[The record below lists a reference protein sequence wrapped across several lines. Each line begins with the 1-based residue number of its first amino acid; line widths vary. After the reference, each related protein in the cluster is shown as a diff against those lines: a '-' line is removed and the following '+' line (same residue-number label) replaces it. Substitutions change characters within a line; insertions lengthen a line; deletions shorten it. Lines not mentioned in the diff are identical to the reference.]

1 MKRLLALSL
10 ALVIVLSS
18 TLLAQPPSA
27 EGYGAKVAALLDRA
41 NVLEHARALS
51 IFGSRVVGY
60 PGYYRA
66 AEYIIGKLEEL
77 GYSVEVQEF
86 AVVVPVETEAYV
98 EVGGERMRVHAVWP
112 NAMFVPPS
120 TPPDGV
126 LGKLVYVGSGE
137 ARDMDGKDV
146 EGSIVLMDF
155 NSGDNWLRAADLG
168 AKAVVFIEPDDT
180 NSYQALAKF
189 TMAPLHFVRAY
200 ATRDVATKLLE
211 LQGRVARLVVRV
223 EMKEVKAYNIVV
235 KVNGSSYPNDAIVVA
250 AYYDSW
256 SVVPAVSPSFT
267 EALSPSLLLEL
278 ARVLKEEPPAR
289 SVWLAFLSGFHEGL
303 AGPRAFV
310 ERYFYSPEV
319 ASGALR
325 LWMMVG
331 IQLTDES
338 PKVSSMFVGFGL
350 RYGAGSSQIA
360 GKYTWVKGRLYAYSR
375 SQQLLTLVSGALGY
389 LLTPENIYED
399 YLEASGWW
407 GTQQAPYMLI
417 SEPATM
423 AGTVSFTLKTAYS
436 RGYRWGI
443 PIDDT
448 KYVRFENFWAQAL
461 TASFMI
467 ASLANE
473 GSWGLSWEAHSPV
486 RFTVR
491 VGAIEGFVEFR
502 GEVCELD
509 VSTGWYKPV
518 PGAIVRVYPEGPTG
532 VFAWPFSAYL
542 TLTNSNGTFR
552 AIIGP
557 RGSTPTWLF
566 DAWVLDGS
574 TGKVAYATDRGPLY
588 GLAVLKA
595 SLMPLSPVEG
605 AVVPVFKA
613 HSLTL
618 YRVFSPSTLRRPVI
632 LDPRLP
638 TQALLASTVRLD
650 VYDFDTK
657 GYPYFFG
664 LWYNPWE
671 YSLVVFGQPASRLAV
686 NLRVG
691 YGWPELALVNASEG
705 LSEGSGFLMSGDVA
719 VTRSYLKAASDM
731 LLLAE
736 GRYEKLK
743 EKGVRS
749 LSAEELLSS
758 ARRYLR
764 LAAAAL
770 ESRNYSAYEA
780 YSIAAL
786 TYASKA
792 YKDEVMPLYDDAGK
806 SGLALFALLVPSVF
820 LMERLLVHS
829 VGGGRRIAALL
840 AVGAALMGAFY
851 AIHPALSVL
860 ASSAMS
866 VMGVLLVLL
875 FVVTVAVLG
884 SEAGRVIEEE
894 AERALGVHKVGRS
907 PFTNVALALPLALE
921 NMRKRPLRTL
931 LTLTALVAV
940 AIAVTSL
947 TSVSY
952 YTDVKFS
959 SVAPPPE
966 ASGLL
971 VKRGYA
977 VPLYDVLDTPLL
989 AYLEATA
996 PGFDARPRA
1005 WLFPAMGAK
1014 QGYSAPLY
1022 RAGSFNASYNIA
1034 AVLGLSGREAA
1045 ERVAKALVEGL
1056 PPEIIRKLFD
1066 EGREVC
1072 IIPKSAAEALRVEVG
1087 DVVSYTGLELTV
1099 VGVFE
1104 EAALE
1109 AWRDLDGMPP
1119 APIKPEH
1126 NSVLAMQPPGPPP
1139 SVPSSVSWREM
1150 FVVPYR
1156 LAAVAGG
1163 YLASV
1168 ALEPPAGI
1176 GEGLLNASRSI
1187 TLATDLK
1194 VYAGIESTGVFS
1206 GARVAS
1212 YMFLGWEVI
1221 PVVLVIG
1228 ALNVAM
1234 TLLGNLKERTREIYV
1249 FTAVGLSP
1257 LGSALMYVTETLT
1270 YAVVSVIAGYVL
1282 GFAANRALAAAGLLP
1297 SAYALNY
1304 ASTFI
1309 IVAFAVLI
1317 ASALAASLYP
1327 SMVAATMITPSLE
1340 RRWKPPTK
1348 PRGDSWE
1355 IPIPVRFPS
1364 REEAL
1369 GSLFYIYEY
1378 FTGLGKERPYFIVRE
1393 ASPPSREN
1401 PAVRIVVALAPY
1413 ELGVTQEAT
1422 VQLLA
1427 DDVRRVY
1434 TFMLKLTRLTG
1445 SRSVWEAN
1453 NYYFI
1458 DDVRKQALMWR
1469 TLPPHMRSEYVKRA
1483 FGA

>member
-1 MKRLLALSL
+1 MRRLLALV
-10 ALVIVLSS
+10 LVLTALSS
-18 TLLAQPPSA
+18 ALLAQPAPA
-27 EGYGAKVAALLDRA
+27 ESYGAKVASSLDPA
-41 NVLEHARALS
+41 KVLEHARALS
-51 IFGSRVVGY
+51 SLGSRVVGY

-66 AEYIIGKLEEL
+66 VEYIAGKLREL
-77 GYSVEVQEF
+77 GYSVELQEF
-86 AVVVPVETEAYV
+86 TVVAPVEVEAYV
-98 EVGGERMRVHAVWP
+98 EVGGERLGVHAVWP
-112 NAMFVPPS
+112 NAMLVPPS
-120 TPPDGV
+120 TPPEGV
-126 LGKLVYVGSGE
+126 SGKLVYVGSGE
-137 ARDMDGKDV
+137 AREMDGKEV
-146 EGSIVLMDF
+146 EGGIVLMDF
-155 NSGDNWLRAADLG
+155 NSGGNWLRAADLG
-168 AKAVVFIEPDDT
+168 AKAVILLEPEDT
-180 NSYQALAKF
+180 SSYEALAKF

-200 ATRDVATKLLE
+200 ATREVAAKLLAH
-211 LQGRVARLVVRV
+211 QGQLARLVVRV
-223 EMKEVKAYNIVV
+223 EMREVKAYNIVV
-235 KVNGSSYPNDAIVVA
+235 RVNGTAYPNDAIVIA
-250 AYYDSW
+250 AYFDSW
-256 SVVPAVSPSFT
+256 SVVPALSPGFV

-278 ARVLKEEPPAR
+278 ARVLKGEPPAR

-319 ASGALR
+319 ASGSLK
-325 LWMMVG
+325 LWMVVG
-331 IQLTDES
+331 LQLTDES
-338 PKVSSMFVGFGL
+338 PKVSSMFVGYGL
-350 RYGAGSSQIA
+350 RYGAGSSVIA
-360 GKYTWVKGRLYAYSR
+360 GKYTWVKGRLYSYSQSR
-375 SQQLLTLVSGALGY
+375 ELLTLVSRALGY
-389 LLTPENIYED
+389 QLKPEDLYED

-407 GTQQAPYMLI
+407 GTQQAPYMLV

-423 AGTVSFTLKTAYS
+423 AGTVSFTLKTAYY
-436 RGYRWGI
+436 RGYRWGT
-443 PIDDT
+443 PLDDS
-448 KYVRFENFWAQAL
+448 KYARFENFWAQAL
-461 TASFMI
+461 TASFMV
-467 ASLANE
+467 ASLAAE
-473 GSWGLSWEAHSPV
+473 GAWGLSWEAHSPV

-491 VGAIEGFVEFR
+491 VGAIEGFVKFK

-509 VSTGWYKPV
+509 VATGWYKPV

-532 VFAWPFSAYL
+532 TFAWPFSAYL
-542 TLTNSNGTFR
+542 TVTGPNGTFR

-566 DAWVLDGS
+566 DAWVLDAAGR
-574 TGKVAYATDRGPLY
+574 VAYATDRGPLY
-588 GLAVLKA
+588 GLAVLKS

-605 AVVPVFKA
+605 AVIPVFKA
-613 HSLTL
+613 HSLTV
-618 YRVFSPSTLRRPVI
+618 YRIFSPSTLRRPVI
-632 LDPRLP
+632 LDPRMP
-638 TQALLASTVRLD
+638 VQALLASAVRMD

-664 LWYNPWE
+664 FWYNPWE
-671 YSLVVFGQPASRLAV
+671 YPLVVFGQPGSRLVV

-691 YGWPELALVNASEG
+691 YGWPEIALVNASEG
-705 LSEGSGFLMSGDVA
+705 LSEGSGFLMSSDVA

-736 GRYEKLK
+736 GRYAKLA
-743 EKGVRS
+743 ERGVRS
-749 LSAEELLSS
+749 LSAEELLSN
-758 ARRYLR
+758 ARKYLK
-764 LAAAAL
+764 LAEEAL
-770 ESRNYSAYEA
+770 KARNYSAYEA
-780 YSIAAL
+780 YAAAAL
-786 TYASKA
+786 SYASKA
-792 YKDEVMPLYDDAGK
+792 YKDEIMPLYDDSGK
-806 SGLALFALLVPSVF
+806 SGLALLALLVPAAF
-820 LMERLLVHS
+820 LLERLLVHAS
-829 VGGGRRIAALL
+829 GGARRVAALL
-840 AVGAALMGAFY
+840 AVGAALMGVFY
-851 AIHPALSVL
+851 AVHPALSVL

-894 AERALGVHKVGRS
+894 AERAMGAHRVGRS
-907 PFTNVALALPLALE
+907 PLVNVVLALPLALE
-921 NMRKRPLRTL
+921 NMRKRSLRTA

-966 ASGLL
+966 RSELL

-977 VPLYDVLDTPLL
+977 VPLYDVLDEPLL
-989 AYLEATA
+989 TYLQATA

-1005 WLFPAMGAK
+1005 WLYPAMGAK

-1022 RAGSFNASYNIA
+1022 KVGSFNASYRVA
-1034 AVLGLSGREAA
+1034 AVLGLGGSEAEEIA
-1045 ERVAKALVEGL
+1045 AKALVEGL
-1056 PPEIIRKLFD
+1056 PPAMVRRLF
-1066 EGREVC
+1066 EWGGEVC
-1072 IIPKSAAEALRVEVG
+1072 LVPRSVAETVGVGVG
-1087 DVVSYTGLELTV
+1087 DKVSYAGLELTV

-1104 EAALE
+1104 ENALE
-1109 AWRDLDGMPP
+1109 PWRDLDGMPP
-1119 APIKPEH
+1119 APVKPEH
-1126 NSVLAMQPPGPPP
+1126 NSVIAMQPPGPPP
-1139 SVPSSVSWREM
+1139 SVPSSAGWREVI
-1150 FVVPYR
+1150 VVPYR
-1156 LAAVAGG
+1156 LAALAGG

-1168 ALEPPAGI
+1168 ALEPPAGA
-1176 GEGLLNASRSI
+1176 GSELLLNVSRSI
-1187 TLATDLK
+1187 TIATDLK
-1194 VYAGIESTGVFS
+1194 VYAGLKGVGVLS

-1221 PVVLVIG
+1221 PVVLAIG

-1270 YAVVSVIAGYVL
+1270 YAVVSVVAGYVL
-1282 GFAANRALAAAGLLP
+1282 GFAANRVLAAAGLLP

-1304 ASTFI
+1304 ASAFI
-1309 IVAFAVLI
+1309 VIAFAVLI

-1348 PRGDSWE
+1348 PRGDTWV
-1355 IPIPVRFPS
+1355 IPIPIRFPS

-1378 FTGLGKERPYFIVRE
+1378 FTGMGKERPYFIVRE

-1401 PAVRIVVALAPY
+1401 PTVRAVVALAPY
-1413 ELGVTQEAT
+1413 ELGVTQEA
-1422 VQLLA
+1422 VIQLLA
-1427 DDVRRVY
+1427 DDIRRVY
-1434 TFMLKLTRLTG
+1434 TFSLKLTRLTG

-1453 NYYFI
+1453 NYFFI

-1469 TLPPHMRSEYVKRA
+1469 TLPPEKRGEYARKVI
-1483 FGA
+1483 GA